1 MKIEQ
6 GRMKLKM
13 LATLVAF
20 VVGLQV
26 LFAQQPANPPFYK
39 EVSTLKSKDSAAYPQ
54 SNTILFTGSSS
65 FTKWTDVNAYFPGYK
80 IVNRAF
86 GGSSLPDLIRYA
98 DEVIIPYHP
107 KQIVIYC
114 GDNDLAAS
122 DSITPQ
128 IVLDRFKNLFTQ
140 IRNKL
145 PQVHI
150 LYVAI
155 KPSPSRERL
164 MPKMVKANNLIKNFL
179 KANQHTAFADVY
191 QPMLVAG
198 GKPNPTLFLQD
209 NLHMNASGYVIW
221 QKVLQPYLLQ

>member
-1 MKIEQ
+1 MKKKQKSIKGKVTICLVIFLSTIQ
-6 GRMKLKM
+6 IL
-13 LATLVAF
+13 LA
-20 VVGLQV
+20 
-26 LFAQQPANPPFYK
+26 QPAIQPAFFNDVVALK
-39 EVSTLKSKDSAAYPQ
+39 KRDSVSYPSQ
-54 SNTILFTGSSS
+54 GSILFTGSSS

-98 DEVIIPYHP
+98 DEVIIPYQP

-128 IVLDRFKNLFTQ
+128 IVLDRFKQLFLQ

-145 PQVHI
+145 PMVHI
-150 LYVAI
+150 LFVAI

-164 MPKMVKANNLIKNFL
+164 MPEMVEANNLIKNFL
-179 KANQHTAFADVY
+179 KAHQQTAFADVY
-191 QPMLVAG
+191 QPMLLKD
-198 GKPNPTLFLQD
+198 GKSNPALFLPD

-221 QKVLQPYLLQ
+221 QKVLFPYLLP

>member
-1 MKIEQ
+1 
-6 GRMKLKM
+6 MKLKQQ
-13 LATLVAF
+13 TLKVKTVIIVVAF
-20 VVGLQV
+20 FIGLQGV
-26 LFAQQPANPPFYK
+26 FAQQQAQPPFYK
-39 EVSTLKSKDSAAYPQ
+39 EVSALKSKDSAAYPAP
-54 SNTILFTGSSS
+54 NTILFTGSSS

-98 DEVIIPYHP
+98 GQVIVPYQP

-128 IVLDRFKNLFTQ
+128 IVLDRFKQLFTQ

-145 PQVHI
+145 PNTHI

-164 MPKMVKANNLIKNFL
+164 MPKMVQANLLIKKFL
-179 KANQHTAFADVY
+179 KSKPKTAFADIY
-191 QPMLVAG
+191 HAMLLAD
-198 GKPNPTLFLQD
+198 GKPNPALFVED
-209 NLHMNASGYVIW
+209 MLHMNASGYVIW
-221 QKVLQPYLLQ
+221 QKILQPHLLP

>member
-1 MKIEQ
+1 MKF
-6 GRMKLKM
+6 KTVL
-13 LATLVAF
+13 TLVTFLTALQM
-20 VVGLQV
+20 VV
-26 LFAQQPANPPFYK
+26 AQQPAQPPFYK
-39 EVSTLKSKDSAAYPQ
+39 EVSALKSKDSAAYPAP
-54 SNTILFTGSSS
+54 NTILFTGSSS
-65 FTKWTDVNAYFPGYK
+65 FTKWTDINAYFPGYK
-80 IVNRAF
+80 ITNRAF

-98 DEVIIPYHP
+98 DEVIVPYQP

-128 IVLDRFKNLFTQ
+128 IVLDRFKQLFIQ

-164 MPKMVKANNLIKNFL
+164 MPKMVQANDLIKKFL
-179 KANQHTAFADVY
+179 KSNQRTAFADVY
-191 QPMLVAG
+191 QPMLIKG

-221 QKVLQPYLLQ
+221 QKVLLPYLLP

>member
-1 MKIEQ
+1 
-6 GRMKLKM
+6 MKLKTVV
-13 LATLVAF
+13 TLVAF
-20 VVGLQV
+20 FIGFQV
-26 LFAQQPANPPFYK
+26 SLAQQPAQPPFFK
-39 EVSTLKSKDSAAYPQ
+39 DVSALKSKDSAAYPAPN
-54 SNTILFTGSSS
+54 SILFTGSST

-98 DEVIIPYHP
+98 DEVIIPYRP

-114 GDNDLAAS
+114 GDNDLVAS

-145 PQVHI
+145 PRVHI
-150 LYVAI
+150 LYVSI

-164 MPKMVKANNLIKNFL
+164 MPEMVQANNLIKNFL
-179 KANQHTAFADVY
+179 KTSQYTAFANVY
-191 QPMLVAG
+191 QPMLIEDG
-198 GKPNPTLFLQD
+198 QPNPTLFLKD

-221 QKVLQPYLLQ
+221 QKVLLPYLLP